1 MPDLRRREF
10 ITLLGG
16 AAVAWPIAASAQQS
30 ATPVVAVLTG
40 TSPGGFADLLQ
51 GFRQGLKETG
61 YIEGE
66 NLMIETRFA
75 NNQRDPLP
83 ELATQL
89 IRRKVA
95 VIAAGGIA
103 AALAAKAATTAIPI
117 VFAVGDDPVKLG
129 LVESLARP
137 GGNLTGVNFF
147 SVELAAKRLDLLH
160 QLAPA
165 ATRIGVLVNPANT
178 LNAESTLRDVDAA
191 ARPMGLQIHALNAS
205 TAKEI
210 NATFAS
216 LERERIDA
224 LYVSTGAPFISQRVQ
239 LALLAA
245 RSGLPAIYGSRS
257 FVEAG
262 GLMSY
267 GASVVDAYRQ
277 AGVHVGRI
285 LKGEKPANLP
295 VVQSTKFEL
304 VTNVQTA
311 TMLGLTVPPS
321 LLVAAD
327 EVIE

>member
-1 MPDLRRREF
+1 MKRREF

-40 TSPGGFADLLQ
+40 TSPGGFADLFQ

-66 NLMIETRFA
+66 NLTIETRFA

-321 LLVAAD
+321 LLAVTD